1 MYEDLQQNEWCKQP
15 ETGSMI
21 INDPVTLINKP
32 SNLKLV
38 TIGEG
43 FVVQQASEL
52 CRMTGFE
59 VGKGIAIMEPYQLAY
74 SKNKHKTTS

>member
-1 MYEDLQQNEWCKQP
+1 M
-15 ETGSMI
+15 TS
-21 INDPVTLINKP
+21 NDPVILINKP

-38 TIGEG
+38 TIDEG

-59 VGKGIAIMEPYQLAY
+59 AGEGIAIMKPHHLAY
-74 SKNKHKTTS
+74 SKNKHEKTS